1 MNKNS
6 LEPFF
11 SIIITT
17 FNRDKLIYRA
27 LKSLLFQDFKDWE
40 AIIVDDG
47 SSDKTF
53 EVIKPIILIYNNIK
67 YIFQKNQGL
76 PNARNTG
83 VYQSRGHYIT
93 FLDSDD
99 EYKINHLS
107 SRYLI
112 LQENPQIDLLH
123 GGYKI
128 VGDPFV
134 PDKNNPTTLI
144 HLDNCI
150 IGGTFFIKRDVIEKI
165 GYFRNVD
172 YADDTDFFERA
183 ENSSLKIMKTEIK
196 TYIYHRD
203 SPNSMCNVLKSQ
215 LK

>member
-1 MNKNS
+1 MG
-6 LEPFF
+6 PFF

-17 FNRDKLIYRA
+17 FNREKLITRA
-27 LKSLLFQDFKDWE
+27 LKSLLSQDFKDWE

-47 SSDKTF
+47 SSDNTF
-53 EVIKPIILIYNNIK
+53 EVIKPIVLNYKNIK

-76 PNARNTG
+76 PTARNTG
-83 VYQSRGHYIT
+83 VYQSKGQYIT

-107 SRYLI
+107 TRYLI
-112 LQENPQIDLLH
+112 LRENPQIDMLH
-123 GGYKI
+123 CGFEI

-134 PDKNNPTTLI
+134 PDKNNPTKLI

-150 IGGTFFIKRDVIEKI
+150 IGGTFFIKRDVFQKI

-183 ENSSLKIMKTEIK
+183 ENRGLKIMKTEIK

-203 SPNSMCNVLKSQ
+203 TPNSMCNVLKSQ
-215 LK
+215 VK